1 MAKASSPEPDDAM
14 ESTERLTPAE
24 AAKEFRAEK
33 RAQRDAA
40 KENRRVTRAA
50 MGGNKPW
57 FVPTMLGLMLFGLVW
72 TVVYYL
78 SAGAWPEAALGNWNL
93 AVGFGFILAGF
104 VMTTQWK

>member
-1 MAKASSPEPDDAM
+1 MAKASSPEP
-14 ESTERLTPAE
+14 TEPSQRLTPSE

-33 RAQRDAA
+33 RARRQAS
-40 KENRRVTRAA
+40 KEDRRVTRAA

-57 FVPTMLGLMLFGLVW
+57 FVPVMLGLMIFGLVW

-78 SAGAWPEAALGNWNL
+78 SAGALPVASLGNWNL
-93 AVGFGFILAGF
+93 AIGFGFILAGF